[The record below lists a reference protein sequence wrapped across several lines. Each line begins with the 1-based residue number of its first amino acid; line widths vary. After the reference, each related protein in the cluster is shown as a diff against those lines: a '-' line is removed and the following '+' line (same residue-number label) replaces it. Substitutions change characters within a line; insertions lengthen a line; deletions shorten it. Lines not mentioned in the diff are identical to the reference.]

1 MANTA
6 AVIAQLRLLAQ
17 LTRAEIQVARTRE
30 AQART
35 EAVRRELR
43 QNGDNAV
50 RRAERIAGA
59 LGDLDA
65 VPDVVGPVFGRV
77 MVLAKTPFEQAQP
90 LSEALL
96 GDLGLEHQLLDRARY
111 LVALTDREGP
121 ASVHRLAEQLVTAHT
136 ATVEWLSTVLAENA
150 LGGPTALRP
159 TPLQVLAGG
168 ATQVLRLPG
177 RVVVRGVNET
187 GHRAA
192 RAGQDVVDRVVE
204 FARRVERL
212 GGDTREVV
220 ATGVDSALA
229 RAEVLTRRDGS
240 PEAVKAV
247 HSTRRE
253 LGALTEGE
261 LPVRGY
267 DRLSV
272 QDAVT
277 AVKKL
282 DGPDEVQAIIRYE
295 EKHKNRSGVVSAA
308 QTRHADIAKTAIGV
322 S

>member
-1 MANTA
+1 M
-6 AVIAQLRLLAQ
+6 
-17 LTRAEIQVARTRE
+17 
-30 AQART
+30 
-35 EAVRRELR
+35 RRELR
-43 QNGDNAV
+43 HNDDNAV
-50 RRAERIAGA
+50 QRADRIAGA
-59 LGDLDA
+59 LRDLDA
-65 VPDVVGPVFGRV
+65 VPDVVGPVLGRV
-77 MVLAKTPFEQAQP
+77 LVLAKSSLEQAQP

-96 GDLGLEHQLLDRARY
+96 GDLSLEHQLLDRARY

-121 ASVHRLAEQLVTAHT
+121 ASVHRLAEQLVTAHG

-159 TPLQVLAGG
+159 TPLQMLAGG

-177 RVVVRGVNET
+177 RVVARGTNET
-187 GHRAA
+187 AHRAA
-192 RAGQDVVDRVVE
+192 RAAQATVDRVVE

-220 ATGVDSALA
+220 STGVDSALA

-240 PEAVKAV
+240 PEAVEAV
-247 HSTRRE
+247 HRARRE
-253 LGALTEGE
+253 LGALAEGE

-277 AVKKL
+277 AAKKL
-282 DGPDEVQAIIRYE
+282 DAPEEVQAIIRYE

-308 QTRHADIAKTAIGV
+308 HTRHADIAKTAIGV